1 MSEFFDSE
9 IVQEELQE
17 INQLQTEVYGNI
29 MNINTSPIDERL
41 EHIEKLTRLLELQRT
56 LWTRVSLSDDPK
68 AMEMK
73 KHLQQ
78 SVIMMGFPEGTDISV
93 LFDGMRNTI
102 ESLKQKID

>member
-29 MNINTSPIDERL
+29 MNINTSPTNERL